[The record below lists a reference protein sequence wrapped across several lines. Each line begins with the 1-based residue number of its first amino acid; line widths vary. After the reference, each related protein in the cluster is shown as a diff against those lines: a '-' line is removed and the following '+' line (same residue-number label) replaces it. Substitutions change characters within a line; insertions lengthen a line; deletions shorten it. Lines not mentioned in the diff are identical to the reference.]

1 MRRPGFTLIELV
13 SAMAIIGAV
22 TAMAIPKLDDLERR
36 TTASEILQDV
46 DIVKNGTYRFY
57 SDSGY
62 FPRETASGTIP
73 DNLSQYLPPRFSF
86 SRKGRTIDFQNWN
99 SRTPSIYVKTG
110 IQIGVSIT
118 MTDPKL
124 GATVMDMYG
133 NNPKF
138 MVGSRY
144 TFLIVGL

>member
-1 MRRPGFTLIELV
+1 MKQPGLTLIELV
-13 SAMAIIGAV
+13 CAVAIIGAA
-22 TAMAIPKLDDLERR
+22 TAIAVPKMEDLERR
-36 TTASEILQDV
+36 AAASQILQDV
-46 DIVKNGTYRFY
+46 DLVKSGTYRFY

-62 FPRETASGTIP
+62 FPREATVGTIP
-73 DNLSQYLPPRFSF
+73 ENLSQYLPVKFSF
-86 SRKGRTIDFQNWN
+86 SRKDRTIDFQHWTNKV
-99 SRTPSIYVKTG
+99 SSMHVKTR

-118 MTDPKL
+118 ITDPKL

-138 MVGSRY
+138 TVGSRY